1 MSHQPPPLRRRS
13 LLLAAPALL
22 TAPTVHAQSAG
33 WSPDRPLRMIVT
45 YPPGGVTD
53 LMGRLIAEAL
63 GRELHQT
70 VVVENRSG
78 AGGNIGTQAAVQA
91 EPDGYTLML
100 GTTAMFG
107 VNPLIYASSGVDA
120 LRDMQPL
127 GLSGEVAN
135 VLSVMPRRMPATTVA
150 ELVAAAKDKPL
161 LYGSVGNGS
170 SSHMSAALFMQG
182 FGIEATHVPYRGSSP
197 LVAAMLSNEIDF
209 AFDTTATSAAHVKS
223 GAIRALAVTTA
234 NRASALPEVPTLKE
248 SGLPDYD
255 MGIWFGAFGSRR
267 MPAPVVARLKTAM
280 QAISTPEFE
289 GRLRTIYVDPLKIP
303 PTELDSYVTRSAQTW
318 QTIARSANLAVN

>member
-1 MSHQPPPLRRRS
+1 MSLHRRS
-13 LLLAAPALL
+13 LLLAAPVVLA
-22 TAPTVHAQSAG
+22 APAIRAQPAS

-63 GRELHQT
+63 GRQLHQA
-70 VVVENRSG
+70 VIVENRSG

-100 GTTAMFG
+100 GTTALFG
-107 VNPLIYASSGVDA
+107 VNPLIYATSGVDA
-120 LRDMQPL
+120 LRDLQPL
-127 GLSGEVAN
+127 GLTGEVAN
-135 VLSVMPRRMPATTVA
+135 VLSVMPRRMPARSVA
-150 ELVAAAKDKPL
+150 ELVAAAKAQPL
-161 LYGSVGNGS
+161 LFGSVGNGS
-170 SSHMSAALFMQG
+170 SSHMSAVLFMQG

-234 NRASALPEVPTLKE
+234 SRASALPDVPTLKE

-255 MGIWFGAFGSRR
+255 MGIWFGTFGSRR
-267 MPAPVVARLKTAM
+267 LPVPVVARLKAAM
-280 QAISTPEFE
+280 QAIATPEFDE
-289 GRLRTIYVDPLKIP
+289 RLRTIYVDPLRVP
-303 PTELDSYVTRSAQTW
+303 PAELDSYVTHSAQLW